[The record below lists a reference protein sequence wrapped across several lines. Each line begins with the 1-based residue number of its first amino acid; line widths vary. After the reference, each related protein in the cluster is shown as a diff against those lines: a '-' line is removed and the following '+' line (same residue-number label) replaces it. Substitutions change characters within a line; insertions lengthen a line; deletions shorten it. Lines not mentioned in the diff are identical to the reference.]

1 MSFPEGPQA
10 AQSSISNFIYQRIG
24 PIFDKAYLKNVDPG
38 IMREITLITARAEL
52 AAAQAHVAA
61 LQAVVQLVEK
71 SGH

>member
-10 AQSSISNFIYQRIG
+10 APSSISNFIYHRIG

-52 AAAQAHVAA
+52 AAAQAHVEA
-61 LQAVVQLVEK
+61 LKAVVQLVEK